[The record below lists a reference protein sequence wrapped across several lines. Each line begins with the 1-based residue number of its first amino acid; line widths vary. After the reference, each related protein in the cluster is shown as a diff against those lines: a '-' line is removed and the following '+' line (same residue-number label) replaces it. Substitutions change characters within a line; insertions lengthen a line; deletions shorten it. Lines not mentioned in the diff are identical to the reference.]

1 MSAPVSTSL
10 RAALSILIFSLCS
23 VAIAVDTTNVP
34 PLFGYAPVDIRVMD
48 SLTMRPV
55 VGATVIPQ
63 CLGGTPYETNSY
75 RTDTNGLVKAIF
87 YENGFV
93 AVRVIKDGYVNSVTA
108 LVESTNRVVKLRKV
122 QP

>member
-1 MSAPVSTSL
+1 
-10 RAALSILIFSLCS
+10 
-23 VAIAVDTTNVP
+23 
-34 PLFGYAPVDIRVMD
+34 MD